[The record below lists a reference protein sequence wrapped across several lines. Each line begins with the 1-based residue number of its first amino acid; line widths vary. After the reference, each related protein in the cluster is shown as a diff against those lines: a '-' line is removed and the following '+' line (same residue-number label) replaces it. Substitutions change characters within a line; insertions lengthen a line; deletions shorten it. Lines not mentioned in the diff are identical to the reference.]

1 MAATDARPSAPVKVV
16 YGLGALGEAAFT
28 TAMGFV
34 FFYYTAALGF
44 SGGMVGAALF
54 LGLCADAIV
63 DPFFGSWSDNI
74 RSRFGRRIPL
84 MLAGGPLLALSV
96 GMLFAPPQ
104 ELLTQ
109 GLLNQELAEPVVF
122 VWLAFWAV
130 AVRTFFSMFH
140 VPYVALGA
148 EMSGDYHERNSI
160 VAWRTLFLILAGF
173 LVNGLAYSVFFAG
186 EGGLQQA
193 GRYPAFGW
201 AVAALVL
208 FGAGLCAVGS
218 APYAARL
225 PGVPPVDEHLLR
237 RLPSEIVE
245 IFRNRSFRVLFAS
258 AVLSYVGVGVNASFN
273 SHAYVFVWQLRPELI
288 QVVVFAFL
296 GGLLVGVP
304 LTPLVSRVVEKRTT
318 VLIGMGLVV
327 AAWMTIAF
335 SRLAGAFTATG
346 ADAVLPL
353 AVLIGVAGA
362 GAGFC
367 AIAYPSMMADAADE
381 HEHVFG
387 RRRRGCISRAWA
399 SLQGGAGR
407 RHAGLGHGAG
417 SHRLPQG
424 RGPAGGR
431 GPART
436 ASGSDRSRLGAGRS
450 DLHHRLHDRP
460 GRLRHHPRR
469 HAEVAAALAL
479 RRETAPAE

>member
-1 MAATDARPSAPVKVV
+1 MAVTDARPSAPVKVV

-44 SGGMVGAALF
+44 SGSMVGAALF

-104 ELLTQ
+104 
-109 GLLNQELAEPVVF
+109 GLAEPVMF

-208 FGAGLCAVGS
+208 FGAGLCAAGS

-296 GGLLVGVP
+296 GGLLAGVP

-327 AAWMTIAF
+327 MAWMTIAF

-346 ADAVLPL
+346 SDAVLPL
-353 AVLIGVAGA
+353 AVLIGVAGV

-381 HEHVFG
+381 HEHLFG
-387 RRRRGCISRAWA
+387 RRREG
-399 SLQGGAGR
+399 LYF
-407 RHAGLGHGAG
+407 AGLGFAFKAGQGAG
-417 SHRLPQG
+417 MLVSGMALDLIGFPKDVGRQVGVVLPEPLLD
-424 RGPAGGR
+424 RIVLAWGPGA
-431 GPART
+431 AIFT
-436 ASGSDRSRLGAGRS
+436 LGSMVALAAYGITR
-450 DLHHRLHDRP
+450 
-460 GRLRHHPRR
+460 RR
-469 HAEVAAALAL
+469 HAEVAAALRA
-479 RRETAPAE
+479 RREAAPAE